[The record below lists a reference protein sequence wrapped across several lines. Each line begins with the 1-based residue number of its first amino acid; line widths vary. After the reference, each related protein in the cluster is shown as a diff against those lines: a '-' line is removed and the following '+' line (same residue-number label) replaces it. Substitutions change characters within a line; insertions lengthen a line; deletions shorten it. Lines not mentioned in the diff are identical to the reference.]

1 MVMSSPSLTQNLF
14 MNTKNKFWTIKN
26 ICQIAL
32 LTVILF
38 VQEEL
43 LTVLP
48 NIQLTFFLIIL
59 YSKVL
64 GFRKT
69 VTIVPIYLMLDCL
82 VMGALNPIFVIFQ
95 LIGWMLIPIL
105 VCSVFKKIDNNI
117 ILAIISILFSL
128 LYSWIMIIPN
138 IIVLQVDFRAYLIA
152 DLPFEGLLAGSSFLS
167 TLLLYNPLIFCLLFG
182 NFSSQFQY
190 KTS

>member
-1 MVMSSPSLTQNLF
+1 MSFPSLTQNLF

-69 VTIVPIYLMLDCL
+69 VTIVPIYLLLDCL
-82 VMGALNPIFVIFQ
+82 VMGALNPIFIIFQ

-138 IIVLQVDFRAYLIA
+138 IIVLQIDFRAYLIA

-167 TLLLYNPLIFCLLFG
+167 TLLLYNPLKNVLGKLI
-182 NFSSQFQY
+182 NNTQPS
-190 KTS
+190 K